1 MTAFPGLAYI
11 YAAFSNRS
19 PHPSP
24 QVNGLGLGASPGNT
38 WIFAGYSQSSNPNL
52 GIRQSW
58 CFSISVLALLR
69 VGLPTSG
76 ALFGPIVNHY
86 AVLFFPDLF
95 HGGSAGTEN
104 ARVRL
109 LSK

>member
-1 MTAFPGLAYI
+1 MVAWA
-11 YAAFSNRS
+11 
-19 PHPSP
+19 HPSR
-24 QVNGLGLGASPGNT
+24 QVNGLGLGASLGNT
-38 WIFAGYSQSSNPNL
+38 WIFAGYSQSPNPNL

-58 CFSISVLALLR
+58 SFPISVLALLR

-76 ALFGPIVNHY
+76 TLFRPIVNHY
-86 AVLFFPDLF
+86 AVLFFAGLF
-95 HGGSAGTEN
+95 HGCSAGTEN